1 MSDKEDPLSKAFG
14 VEDDRPSTEMTPS
27 MLPQTNTVSKF
38 DEYVDADYEFARE
51 NTMNT
56 ILKAMDA
63 LDSMIDLAQVAQHP
77 RAYEVLG
84 GLVNTI
90 VAANKDLLDLAKK
103 SKELKKVEAETPIT
117 NNTGDV
123 TNNLFVGSTADF
135 QNFLQTNGITTNV
148 KEIIYQKKDKIID
161 NEK

>member
-14 VEDDRPSTEMTPS
+14 VDDDRPSNEIAPS
-27 MLPQTNTVSKF
+27 MLPQAGAVSKF

-51 NTMNT
+51 NIMNT
-56 ILKAMDA
+56 ILKAQDA

-90 VAANKDLLDLAKK
+90 VASNKDLLDLAKK
-103 SKELKKVEAETPIT
+103 SKELKKVEAETPAKVGDIT
-117 NNTGDV
+117 NNNV
-123 TNNLFVGSTADF
+123 FVGSTAE
-135 QNFLQTNGITTNV
+135 LQKLLRDNGVHTNV
-148 KEIIYQKKDKIID
+148 KEIIIEQNKKKIED
-161 NEK
+161 R